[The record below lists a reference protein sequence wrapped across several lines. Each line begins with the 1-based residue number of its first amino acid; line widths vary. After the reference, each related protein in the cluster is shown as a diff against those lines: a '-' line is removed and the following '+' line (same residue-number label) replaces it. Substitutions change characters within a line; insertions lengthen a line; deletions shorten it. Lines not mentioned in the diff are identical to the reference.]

1 MFIFELCIFLV
12 GERMFSS
19 ELYFWWMFG
28 LAGRGEEFT
37 EAGAGQKLWLATGAR
52 KVMMTMIIIINVL
65 VVMMFMIIN
74 IMIMLRMGMGIV
86 IFSLT

>member
-1 MFIFELCIFLV
+1 MA
-12 GERMFSS
+12 ERK
-19 ELYFWWMFG
+19 FG

-52 KVMMTMIIIINVL
+52 KVMMTMIMIINVLL

-74 IMIMLRMGMGIV
+74 IMIMMRMGMGIV